1 MIGLLIAK
9 LPRWA
14 HIVVLALL
22 AILILPELSPHGNL
36 YAAATTDLVNMFK
49 YTYGTDRMLYLAA
62 QEVVMWRILSRKKT
76 PIGGR
81 GQWLLPV
88 QKNNTGVFV
97 GHAEGG
103 AKTTRRAQPSS
114 TEASFSL
121 QEFHYVW
128 DVSWK
133 MLQDARK
140 DEYSFAR
147 AIDFMDASMRRR
159 MFRLLNADMCGYG
172 RGELGIM
179 SAADDGDATVVLRSL
194 PFTDLG
200 MLVDLMDDS
209 DDNSTL
215 GIAATA
221 VSGIAVGTR
230 AVTASA
236 GAAAGTAAGDYLAV
250 ADSVRSTGSLHTLG
264 IMNWAD
270 SANPKTVVGNVG
282 GINRSTAGN
291 EWWGAS
297 TLSNSGTLRPW
308 TEDLA
313 LQGHD
318 LCAERGGTIITDFI
332 SNRAILRRYHESLR
346 ADTFFALQA
355 VKAFGDKVGV
365 GRSEKEM
372 KVGTGTGDDSSMGQT
387 PYQFGDVPW
396 ASEMFLDSNKI
407 VGLNREHLFIGH
419 GENEVPRPLS
429 EIFDDMVPFFNS
441 TSSTTFEVV
450 GYWQG
455 ELVGDMPTSLI
466 RYDDIAEA

>member
-1 MIGLLIAK
+1 MVSYALQR

-14 HIVVLALL
+14 QVIALVAIALL
-22 AILILPELSPHGNL
+22 VAPIIGDFATAE
-36 YAAATTDLVNMFK
+36 AASTTDVVNMFK
-49 YTYGTDRMLYLAA
+49 YTYGTERMLYLAA

-88 QKNNTGVFV
+88 QKANAGVFV
-97 GHAEGG
+97 GHSEGG
-103 AKTTRRAQPSS
+103 AKTTRRAQPTS

-121 QEFHYVW
+121 QEFHYIW

-140 DEYSFAR
+140 DEFSFAR

-172 RGELGIM
+172 RGELGFL
-179 SAADDGDATVVLRSL
+179 SGADDGDATVAVRSL
-194 PFTDLG
+194 PFTDIG
-200 MLVDLMDDS
+200 MIVDLMDAS
-209 DDNSTL
+209 DDNATL
-215 GIAATA
+215 GIDGVA
-221 VSGIAVGTR
+221 VSGINVQTR
-230 AVTASA
+230 AITAAS
-236 GAAAGTAAGDYLAV
+236 GSAAGTAAGDYFAV
-250 ADSVRSTGSLHTLG
+250 ADSVSSSGSLHTLG

-270 SANPKTVVGNVG
+270 DANPVSVVGNIG

-291 EWWGAS
+291 EWWQAS
-297 TLSNSGTLRPW
+297 VLDNSGTNRPW

-318 LCAERGGTIITDFI
+318 LAAERGGVTITDYI

-355 VKAFGDKVGV
+355 VKAFGNKVGV
-365 GRSEKEM
+365 GRNESDM
-372 KVGTGTGDDSSMGQT
+372 KTGENSDGKT
-387 PYQFGDVPW
+387 PYQFGDIPW
-396 ASEMFLDSNKI
+396 AAEMFLDSNKI

-429 EIFDDMVPFFNS
+429 EIFDDMVPFFTS
-441 TSSTTFEVV
+441 TANTTFEVV

-455 ELVGDMPTSLI
+455 ELVGDMPTALL
-466 RYDDIAEA
+466 RFDDIAES